1 MLGRNYS
8 ARARW
13 RTRARW
19 RRCASILSG
28 WSAIGKL
35 SSGLRVNQNLS
46 ALQESRGKSPRRY
59 NSLVRQPMRHVMALR
74 ISKAVLVFAIALF
87 YTILVLNNITDYGSN
102 YEFVRHVLMMDS
114 TFPGNHGM
122 WRAVNSS
129 LVHTVF
135 YIGIIAWESVTML
148 LCWWAG
154 VRLLKSYRA
163 DTAQF
168 ATALNFA
175 VIALTTSLLMWL
187 VAFLDVGGEWFLM
200 WQSQIWNGQQEAFR
214 MFTIVGVVFL
224 VVVQRDPTPD

>member
-1 MLGRNYS
+1 
-8 ARARW
+8 
-13 RTRARW
+13 
-19 RRCASILSG
+19 
-28 WSAIGKL
+28 
-35 SSGLRVNQNLS
+35 
-46 ALQESRGKSPRRY
+46 
-59 NSLVRQPMRHVMALR
+59 MALR
-74 ISKAVLVFAIALF
+74 VSKAILVFAIALF

-114 TFPGNHGM
+114 TFRGNHLM
-122 WRAVNSS
+122 WRAVHVP

-135 YIGIIAWESVTML
+135 YIGLIAWESVTML

-163 DTAQF
+163 DREQF
-168 ATALNFA
+168 AAALNLA

-200 WQSQIWNGQQEAFR
+200 WQSQRWNGQEEAFR

-224 VVVQRDPTPD
+224 VVVQREPTPDWSANLPLQD